1 MEDTLTLSRGV
12 PVTHNE
18 QLVSRAA
25 ALAELTQRPAM
36 SVAEA
41 REFLQV
47 KQR

>member
-25 ALAELTQRPAM
+25 ALAELAQRPAM
-36 SVAEA
+36 STTEA
-41 REFLQV
+41 RDFLQI